1 MEEEEGMEDPHGAA
15 RAAAV
20 SALNASQLL
29 ALRRFERL
37 FDGWEIEAGRDCD
50 VPKTCDD
57 APLQLVHGPPGC
69 GKTVLLSAALFAAPR
84 GASILCAAPSNAA
97 VLSAFGAYRRYAG
110 RGGVDA
116 SDAVLVGD
124 AEALGARMGGVDDV
138 SQAYAGFV
146 AHHAA
151 GVVGGCCAE
160 LMGLAKGGCWGEGVI
175 IGGGGS
181 VGDGVAL
188 VVERMREDLRCSRLG
203 ESTLRRC
210 EEKVEV
216 AVEMMAGGRGGVK
229 EVCKSL
235 EGLAAQLRAESEQV
249 ALEAVSAA
257 RVVFCTLASSG
268 QKVVR
273 GVAPFDALVVDEAA
287 QAIEAEILLGC
298 AASGARRCVLV
309 GDPRQLPATVLSEEA
324 ARMGLEGS
332 IMARLMDG
340 CGVEASVLDTQH
352 RMHPEISRLPCR
364 LFYGGRVRD
373 ADFVEGRRVPW
384 GGDGKD
390 GVGRGSLFQKKRL
403 WVVDVGC
410 GEERRASS
418 GSVCNARE
426 ATLVRW
432 LVERLKREHGMAGAS
447 LAVITPYAA
456 QAALIGHGARTVD
469 GWQGGEAD
477 VVVVS
482 LTRASGGKGAGFA
495 ADERR
500 LNVALTRARHA
511 LVVLC
516 HARTMRRAG
525 GALREVVEDARR
537 RGLLVSEE
545 ELRRSLN

>member
-1 MEEEEGMEDPHGAA
+1 M
-15 RAAAV
+15 
-20 SALNASQLL
+20 
-29 ALRRFERL
+29 
-37 FDGWEIEAGRDCD
+37 
-50 VPKTCDD
+50 
-57 APLQLVHGPPGC
+57 
-69 GKTVLLSAALFAAPR
+69 
-84 GASILCAAPSNAA
+84 
-97 VLSAFGAYRRYAG
+97 
-110 RGGVDA
+110 
-116 SDAVLVGD
+116 
-124 AEALGARMGGVDDV
+124 
-138 SQAYAGFV
+138 
-146 AHHAA
+146 
-151 GVVGGCCAE
+151 
-160 LMGLAKGGCWGEGVI
+160 
-175 IGGGGS
+175 
-181 VGDGVAL
+181 
-188 VVERMREDLRCSRLG
+188 
-203 ESTLRRC
+203 
-210 EEKVEV
+210 
-216 AVEMMAGGRGGVK
+216 K

-249 ALEAVSAA
+249 ALEAVGAA

-340 CGVEASVLDTQH
+340 CGVEASVLEIQH
-352 RMHPEISRLPCR
+352 RMHPQISRLPCR
-364 LFYGGRVRD
+364 IFYGGRVRD
-373 ADFVEGRRVPW
+373 ADFVEGRSVPW

-390 GVGRGSLFQKKRL
+390 GVRRRFLFQRRRL
-403 WVVDVGC
+403 WVVDVASGA
-410 GEERRASS
+410 ERRAPS

-432 LVERLKREHGMAGAS
+432 LVESFKREKGMAGAS

-500 LNVALTRARHA
+500 LNVALTRARHGM
-511 LVVLC
+511 VVLC

-525 GALREVVEDARR
+525 GALKEVVEDARR
-537 RGLLVSEE
+537 RGLLVREE
-545 ELRRSLN
+545 ELRRSFS

>member
-1 MEEEEGMEDPHGAA
+1 M
-15 RAAAV
+15 
-20 SALNASQLL
+20 
-29 ALRRFERL
+29 
-37 FDGWEIEAGRDCD
+37 
-50 VPKTCDD
+50 
-57 APLQLVHGPPGC
+57 
-69 GKTVLLSAALFAAPR
+69 
-84 GASILCAAPSNAA
+84 
-97 VLSAFGAYRRYAG
+97 
-110 RGGVDA
+110 
-116 SDAVLVGD
+116 
-124 AEALGARMGGVDDV
+124 
-138 SQAYAGFV
+138 
-146 AHHAA
+146 
-151 GVVGGCCAE
+151 
-160 LMGLAKGGCWGEGVI
+160 
-175 IGGGGS
+175 
-181 VGDGVAL
+181 
-188 VVERMREDLRCSRLG
+188 
-203 ESTLRRC
+203 
-210 EEKVEV
+210 
-216 AVEMMAGGRGGVK
+216 
-229 EVCKSL
+229 

-249 ALEAVSAA
+249 ALEAVGAA

-309 GDPRQLPATVLSEEA
+309 GDPRQLPATVVSEEA
-324 ARMGLEGS
+324 VRMGLEGS

-340 CGVEASVLDTQH
+340 CGVEASVLEIQH
-352 RMHPEISRLPCR
+352 RMHPQISRLPCR
-364 LFYGGRVRD
+364 IFYGGRVRD
-373 ADFVEGRRVPW
+373 AEFVEGRCVPW

-390 GVGRGSLFQKKRL
+390 GGVGRCFLFQRKRL
-403 WVVDVGC
+403 WVVDVGF
-410 GEERRASS
+410 GEERRAPS
-418 GSVCNARE
+418 GSVCNERE

-432 LVERLKREHGMAGAS
+432 LVERLKREKGMAGAS

-500 LNVALTRARHA
+500 LNVALTRARHGM
-511 LVVLC
+511 VVMC

-525 GALREVVEDARR
+525 GALKEVVEDARR